1 MMRGVLQLR
10 NRVTHVAGRVESARL
25 SRSVEQLERNAD
37 CVAHNT
43 LVACVAERVNLYH
56 V

>member
-1 MMRGVLQLR
+1 MLRGVLQLR
-10 NRVTHVAGRVESARL
+10 NRVALVADRMESARL
-25 SRSVEQLERNAD
+25 SRSFEQLEQNAD

>member
-1 MMRGVLQLR
+1 MLRGVLQLR
-10 NRVTHVAGRVESARL
+10 NRVALVAGRVESARL
-25 SRSVEQLERNAD
+25 SRSVEQLEQNVD

-43 LVACVAERVNLYH
+43 LVACVAELVNLHH